1 MKRVSYLLLLSLSL
15 AACGGGGGGST
26 STNPPVTNKQANVR
40 HVDVQR
46 ALAQQT
52 LQTQQM
58 SATAISFGPSVSSS
72 TTTGFAL
79 RRNIEAVARRA
90 TSAWR
95 PGIQAA
101 AQGLRR
107 YGVTYGTC
115 TNGTESA
122 TIDVSA
128 SEVQLYERD
137 FYDAACTSLYEDVYL
152 DVIAQSSSSGSA
164 TGTLTRYTT
173 SGTVFEYNT
182 VELAMTGIGTASPQI
197 TVQLTDAPN
206 ATAPQL
212 AAVGLS
218 CGASSTSASC
228 GAAAVVHSQT
238 LSQDAAMSMLM
249 SVSESVS
256 GSTIT
261 VPISGSAA
269 SYTAALNAISIAPMA
284 NNFPSWT
291 VSASSALATADSAAL
306 SGKFTF
312 TTSGIATG
320 GSLTLTD
327 SADDGTAI
335 LTLNSQGI
343 TGVIKQTDTGASVA
357 TFTVDANGN
366 GTIAYSNGTTG
377 QIVNWQVLS

>member
-15 AACGGGGGGST
+15 AACGGGGGGGST
-26 STNPPVTNKQANVR
+26 STNPPINTKQANVQ
-40 HVDVQR
+40 HVGVQR

-52 LQTQQM
+52 LQTQQV
-58 SATAISFGPSVSSS
+58 SLDSISFGSSASS
-72 TTTGFAL
+72 TTVGLAL
-79 RRNIEAVARRA
+79 RRNIDAVARRA
-90 TSAWR
+90 VSAWR
-95 PGIQAA
+95 PGVQAA
-101 AQGLRR
+101 ARGVRR
-107 YGVTYGTC
+107 YGVTYGPC

-122 TIDVSA
+122 TVNVSTT
-128 SEVQLYERD
+128 EVQLYERD
-137 FYDAACTSLYEDVYL
+137 FYDAACTSLYQDVYL
-152 DVIAQSSSSGSA
+152 DVIAQSSTTGSA
-164 TGTLTRYTT
+164 TGTITRYTT
-173 SGTVFEYNT
+173 SGAVFEYNT
-182 VELAMTGIGTASPQI
+182 LQLEMSGIGTTTPQI
-197 TVQLTDAPN
+197 TVEITDAPN

-212 AAVGLS
+212 AAVGVS
-218 CGASSTSASC
+218 CGAGSASISC
-228 GAAAVVHSQT
+228 GAAAVAHSQA
-238 LSQDAAMSMLM
+238 LSQDAAMTMLI

-256 GSTIT
+256 GNTIT

-291 VSASSALATADSAAL
+291 VSASGSMTTIDSATL
-306 SGKFTF
+306 SGQFTV
-312 TTSGIATG
+312 TTSGIPTG

-343 TGVIKQTDTGASVA
+343 TGVIKQTDTGATVA

-366 GTIAYSNGTTG
+366 GTISYSNGTTG